1 MTRTKILILLAMT
14 IVAASCAPVDVPPPA
29 VTPQGEDR
37 YLLDPRTGYTV
48 TLAPP
53 MAKKFDAAWRY
64 ALAGNAP
71 EARKRL
77 DEILKTNPGYVPAL
91 LAESALEI
99 QAGRFDAASSGVAE
113 AIERAPDS
121 VAAHVYEAEIALRSG
136 QTRIA
141 YDLYRKI
148 AAQPDAPP
156 TANERVSQL
165 QETIFDE
172 LYTAAQT
179 ASDAEAVRV
188 LREALAINAG
198 DVDARIL
205 LARKLLAQKQFDEA
219 RKELDPLLNTVAD
232 RAEIQEMLAE
242 IEVGRGRY
250 QEAILRLDRLARRT
264 KDPRYERRLEEIK
277 QEWSAANMPAHF
289 HTAVASTALTRA
301 ELATLLYWTVPSIRF
316 AQNLGAPTIAV
327 DLEDVQG
334 RDEMI
339 RAIALGLYDVDPVTR
354 RVGPLRQVTAGRLSA
369 LLARVLTIR
378 GASCARGVTHERVL
392 AACGVTDPLAT
403 YPPDALVTGRDA
415 QRALDQ
421 IRSKLPL

>member
-37 YLLDPRTGYTV
+37 YLLDPRTGLTETATPQV
-48 TLAPP
+48 
-53 MAKKFDAAWRY
+53 AKKFDTAWRY
-64 ALAGNAP
+64 ALAGNAS
-71 EARKRL
+71 EARRRF
-77 DEILKTNPGYVPAL
+77 DEILKTNPDYVPAL

-99 QAGRFDAASSGVAE
+99 QAGRFDSARPGVAE
-113 AIERAPDS
+113 ALERSPDS
-121 VAAHVYEAEIALRSG
+121 VVAHVYEAEIAFRDG
-136 QTRIA
+136 QTRVA

-148 AAQPDAPP
+148 AARPDAPP

-165 QETIFDE
+165 QGTIFDE

-179 ASDAEAVRV
+179 ANDAEAVRV

-219 RKELDPLLNTVAD
+219 RKELDPLLNSVAD

-250 QEAILRLDRLARRT
+250 QEAIVRLDRLARRT

-289 HTAVASTALTRA
+289 HTALASTALTRA

-354 RVGPLRQVTAGRLSA
+354 RVGPLRQVTASRLSA

-421 IRSKLPL
+421 IRSKL